1 MDSDGFNGFIGRYNV
16 RADEKGRVVVPV
28 SFREIFKM
36 SYGPKIFVTCAVRD
50 KCLNIFPDA
59 EWKALM
65 AKVKEMPKTKES
77 VKFFIRKVVSSAFE
91 CEIDKQGRLLMP
103 PALRADVGISLS
115 GEIIIAGAT
124 DRLEVWDRNLWV
136 EKYRDIEDSVV
147 AGYEQELA
155 DWI

>member
-1 MDSDGFNGFIGRYNV
+1 MDSDGFIGRYNL
-16 RADEKGRVVVPV
+16 RADDKGRVVVPV
-28 SFREIFKM
+28 SFRETFKR

-50 KCLNIFPDA
+50 KCLHIFPDT
-59 EWKALM
+59 EWRELM
-65 AKVKEMPKTKES
+65 AKVKEMPKAKES

-103 PALRADVGISLS
+103 PALREDAGISLS

-136 EKYRDIEDSVV
+136 EKYRDIDDSVV

>member
-1 MDSDGFNGFIGRYNV
+1 MESVGFIGRYNL
-16 RADEKGRVVVPV
+16 RADDKGRVIVPA
-28 SFREIFKM
+28 SFRDIFKK
-36 SYGPKIFVTCAVRD
+36 SYGPKIYVTCAVRD

-65 AKVKEMPKTKES
+65 AKVKEMPKAKES

-91 CEIDKQGRLLMP
+91 CEIDKQGRLLVP
-103 PALRADVGISLS
+103 PALREDAGISLN

-136 EKYRDIEDSVV
+136 EKYMDIDDSVV
-147 AGYEQELA
+147 AGYEEELA